1 MKSLGIVNLDV
12 AVFVNLY
19 FTVFEAKVI
28 LEMEL

>member
-12 AVFVNLY
+12 AVFVDLY
-19 FTVFEAKVI
+19 LAVFEANVF